1 MALVLTPLNGLLPS
15 HMLRVVD
22 GGRGPRGPQRLRLDA
37 ADAYDRCLRAGMPS
51 GCLRSGYRTRAEQ
64 QAEVDRARAGKTP
77 VAAAPGR
84 SYHGEGTAADVD
96 EPARSWLHRHG
107 AAYGW
112 RGGLIASEPWH
123 FVYDPEWNRH
133 ASDPAPA
140 PEEETMKIIKGVERP
155 ECYVWGGA
163 HKWHIADERMLHE
176 LLRVCGQA
184 EPLVLGQFTVDRI
197 PTAVSAETVAAAV
210 VARLGATAGGTLDPD
225 ALRDVVRDAV
235 RAVLGDARAET
246 RLVLP

>member
-51 GCLRSGYRTRAEQ
+51 GCLRSGYRDRAEQ
-64 QAEVDRARAGKTP
+64 QAEVDRAKAGKTP

-107 AAYGW
+107 AAHGW
-112 RGGLIASEPWH
+112 RGGLIKSEPWH
-123 FVYDPEWNRH
+123 FVYDPDYDQHR
-133 ASDPAPA
+133 DTPAPTV
-140 PEEETMKIIKGVERP
+140 PEEDTMLLIINDKTG
-155 ECYVWGGA
+155 
-163 HKWHIADERMLHE
+163 
-176 LLRVCGQA
+176 
-184 EPLVLGQFTVDRI
+184 
-197 PTAVSAETVAAAV
+197 
-210 VARLGATAGGTLDPD
+210 LGALVYPSGRWALVHTTQAATALQAANIPLARVDEGTFAAMTPGHQRLDAQPP
-225 ALRDVVRDAV
+225 A
-235 RAVLGDARAET
+235 
-246 RLVLP
+246 